1 MVRVC
6 LVCLVLISAA
16 CGGGGGGGGSGID
29 PRVARLDGYAAMQL
43 RILGDP
49 AIGRPAMPETD
60 AAHVPAAGT
69 ATYTGGASILVAL
82 PDSSLS
88 LFGDANLTVDFA
100 VRTVD
105 GEVLRVFGQTP
116 GGNVADYQGFLVLDG
131 LLDDGAMTLA
141 YAGRLSAGGTGLDF
155 DGVIAA
161 HLLGASAT
169 AFAGGDLDARIL
181 QNGTPRDGAITI
193 FGEGRVEPPAAP

>member
-6 LVCLVLISAA
+6 LVWLVLICAA
-16 CGGGGGGGGSGID
+16 CGGGGGGGSGID

-60 AAHVPAAGT
+60 AANVPAAGT

-88 LFGDANLTVDFA
+88 LFGDANLSVDFNLHS
-100 VRTVD
+100 VD
-105 GEVLRVFGQTP
+105 GEVQRVFGQTP
-116 GGNVADYQGFLVLDG
+116 AGNVADYQGVVVLDG
-131 LLDDGAMTLA
+131 RLDGGALTLA

-161 HLLGASAT
+161 HLLGAGAT
-169 AFAGGDLDARIL
+169 AFAGGDLDARVL

-193 FGEGRVEPPAAP
+193 FGEGRVQPPAAP